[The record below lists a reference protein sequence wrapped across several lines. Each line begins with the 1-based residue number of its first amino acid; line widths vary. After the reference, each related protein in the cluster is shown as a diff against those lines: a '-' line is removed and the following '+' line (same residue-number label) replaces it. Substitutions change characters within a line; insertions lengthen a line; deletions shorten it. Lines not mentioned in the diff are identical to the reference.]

1 MNSMK
6 LHSIAGAVA
15 IAVASVGMT
24 FGVSAETVPYQIVD
38 DGIPKSLTGKS
49 GDAKAGRKVAYNR
62 KTGNCLA
69 CHKLPIPEQQFHG
82 EVGPDLAGVA
92 SRYSEAEIRLRIVN
106 PKKFND
112 DTIMPAFYR
121 DSGLTRVQKKWAGK
135 TILKAQEVEDL
146 LAYMMTLK

>member
-1 MNSMK
+1 MK
-6 LHSIAGAVA
+6 MHRLIGAAAVIA
-15 IAVASVGMT
+15 ASVSFT
-24 FGVSAETVPYQIVD
+24 FAASAEVVPYQIVD

-82 EVGPDLAGVA
+82 EVGPDLKGVA
-92 SRYSEAEIRLRIVN
+92 SRYSEAEMRLRIVN

-121 DSGLTRVQKKWAGK
+121 DSGFTRLQKKWVGK
-135 TILKAQEVEDL
+135 SILKAQEVEDL
-146 LAYMMTLK
+146 LAYLMTLK

>member
-1 MNSMK
+1 MK
-6 LHSIAGAVA
+6 MHRLLGATVIIA
-15 IAVASVGMT
+15 ASVGMT
-24 FGVSAETVPYQIVD
+24 FAASAEVVAYQIVD

-82 EVGPDLAGVA
+82 EVGPDLKGVA
-92 SRYSEAEIRLRIVN
+92 SRYSEAEIRLRVVDS
-106 PKKFND
+106 KKMNS

-121 DSGLTRVQKKWAGK
+121 DSGFTRLQKKWVGK
-135 TILKAQEVEDL
+135 SILKAQEVEDL
-146 LAYMMTLK
+146 VAYLMTLK

>member
-1 MNSMK
+1 MK
-6 LHSIAGAVA
+6 MHRLLGATVIIA
-15 IAVASVGMT
+15 ASVGMT
-24 FGVSAETVPYQIVD
+24 FAASAETVAYKIVD

-82 EVGPDLAGVA
+82 EVGPDLKGVA
-92 SRYSEAEIRLRIVN
+92 SRYSEAEIRLRVVDS
-106 PKKFND
+106 KKMNS

-121 DSGLTRVQKKWAGK
+121 DSGFTRLQKKWVGK
-135 TILKAQEVEDL
+135 SILKAQEVEDL
-146 LAYMMTLK
+146 LAYLMTLK